1 VSNTIYNFFKYKLIF
16 FKGGA
21 PPNNE
26 DHFGFVSD
34 DDYDDSDDDFDD
46 S

>member
-21 PPNNE
+21 PTNE

-34 DDYDDSDDDFDD
+34 YDYDDSDDDFDD